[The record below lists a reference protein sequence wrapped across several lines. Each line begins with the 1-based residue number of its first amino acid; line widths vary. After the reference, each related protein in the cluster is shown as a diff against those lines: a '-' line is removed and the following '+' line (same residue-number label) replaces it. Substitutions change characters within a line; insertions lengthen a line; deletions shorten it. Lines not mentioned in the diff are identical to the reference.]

1 MSVERAIVS
10 RRGSSRLVYTR
21 RLLPDPAFH
30 SVRTLSLSFPCAV
43 CLVLATGKGPC
54 WRWSSLWWIL
64 DALVHSGAGATNRE
78 AGERIRER
86 VVLNADGQ
94 SAANPPIRDDGPA
107 NSLALVYAA
116 QELFG
121 CVWNKEN
128 WYWRERREK
137 NHALGYDSR
146 AMSNDAPGCES
157 LAWWFPSLSR
167 RWLISSERR
176 DAFLNTQMT
185 CQTLYIQSALLP
197 SRPSIFFNS
206 ICLVSPLMLT
216 ACAPTP
222 TVCCCWRKTS
232 SPLTAEMYIYIFRAY
247 YYCWICVSPLSDI
260 PRPADTPWSSLLS
273 IFPYNSLSLSPI
285 YDAAMTRDGIGH
297 PAHDVPLIP
306 ISALHPGR
314 KECPSTQ
321 WHPSD
326 MQHRSTDWINQR
338 HRDDLPLFIRVFK
351 TADWWRAIGDEKMS
365 IDGDPVDVAL
375 LVAPLTFYH
384 GNIGAHNQSNEG
396 DRKQGVGE

>member
-222 TVCCCWRKTS
+222 TVCCCCWRKTS

-260 PRPADTPWSSLLS
+260 PRPADTPLVISVVH
-273 IFPYNSLSLSPI
+273 LSLQFSLCPLSMMQQWL
-285 YDAAMTRDGIGH
+285 AMESATQHTTCHSFRFPRCIQGGRNVRPRSDIRRTCSTE
-297 PAHDVPLIP
+297 ALI
-306 ISALHPGR
+306 
-314 KECPSTQ
+314 E
-321 WHPSD
+321 
-326 MQHRSTDWINQR
+326 
-338 HRDDLPLFIRVFK
+338 
-351 TADWWRAIGDEKMS
+351 
-365 IDGDPVDVAL
+365 
-375 LVAPLTFYH
+375 
-384 GNIGAHNQSNEG
+384 
-396 DRKQGVGE
+396 

>member
-157 LAWWFPSLSR
+157 LAWWFPSLSLSTMVDIIWASR
-167 RWLISSERR
+167 RIPEHADDVPNPLYTVRPPSLSSVHILQFHLFSFATDVDSLRSYTDHLLLLKENVLPSHRR
-176 DAFLNTQMT
+176 DVYLHIP
-185 CQTLYIQSALLP
+185 CVLLLLDLCVAIEWHSP
-197 SRPSIFFNS
+197 PGGHP
-206 ICLVSPLMLT
+206 LVIS
-216 ACAPTP
+216 
-222 TVCCCWRKTS
+222 V
-232 SPLTAEMYIYIFRAY
+232 
-247 YYCWICVSPLSDI
+247 VHLS
-260 PRPADTPWSSLLS
+260 LQ
-273 IFPYNSLSLSPI
+273 FSLSLSPI

-306 ISALHPGR
+306 ISALRPGR

-351 TADWWRAIGDEKMS
+351 NSWLMASDRRWENVNWWRSCWRCAPCSTTD
-365 IDGDPVDVAL
+365 L
-375 LVAPLTFYH
+375 LPW
-384 GNIGAHNQSNEG
+384 
-396 DRKQGVGE
+396 

>member
-157 LAWWFPSLSR
+157 LAWWFPSLSLSTMVDIIWASR
-167 RWLISSERR
+167 RIPEHADDVPNPLYTVRPPSLSSVHILQFHLFSFATDVDSLRSYT
-176 DAFLNTQMT
+176 D
-185 CQTLYIQSALLP
+185 
-197 SRPSIFFNS
+197 
-206 ICLVSPLMLT
+206 
-216 ACAPTP
+216 
-222 TVCCCWRKTS
+222 CCCWRKTS